1 MAAIDIVLMLDV
13 IAAVLAGILLLVGW
27 FAGPPLSKKLAW
39 PIKTLMVLALLFYL
53 GTELM
58 IGEEFNIM
66 WGALFVILAAAVFY
80 FLARPKNRA

>member
-1 MAAIDIVLMLDV
+1 MAAIDIILTLDV
-13 IAAVLAGILLLVGW
+13 LAAVLAGILFLIGW
-27 FAGPPLSKKLAW
+27 FAGPPLSERLSGPVKVL
-39 PIKTLMVLALLFYL
+39 LVLALLFYL

-80 FLARPKNRA
+80 FLGRPKNQA